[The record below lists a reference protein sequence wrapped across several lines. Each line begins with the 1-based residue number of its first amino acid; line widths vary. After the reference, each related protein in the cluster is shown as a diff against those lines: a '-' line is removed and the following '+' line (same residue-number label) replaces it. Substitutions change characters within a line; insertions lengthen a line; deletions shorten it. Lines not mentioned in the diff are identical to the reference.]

1 MKADNIIGTVIFSVL
16 GASMAYTIFYCF
28 FI

>member
-1 MKADNIIGTVIFSVL
+1 MKADNIIGTLIFSVL